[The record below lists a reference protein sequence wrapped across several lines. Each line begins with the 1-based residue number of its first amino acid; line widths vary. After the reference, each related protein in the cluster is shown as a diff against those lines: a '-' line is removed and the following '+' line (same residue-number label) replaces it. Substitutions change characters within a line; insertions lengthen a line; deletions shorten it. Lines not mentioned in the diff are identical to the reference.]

1 VCNPHQPCGWVPV
14 ARRRDDQAGCSHDN
28 KPVRDSYRRS
38 RDPNGIDFDFVNADH
53 ANRVWRIPA

>member
-1 VCNPHQPCGWVPV
+1 VPV

-28 KPVRDSYRRS
+28 KPVRGSYRRS
-38 RDPNGIDFDFVNADH
+38 RDPNGIDFDIVNADH